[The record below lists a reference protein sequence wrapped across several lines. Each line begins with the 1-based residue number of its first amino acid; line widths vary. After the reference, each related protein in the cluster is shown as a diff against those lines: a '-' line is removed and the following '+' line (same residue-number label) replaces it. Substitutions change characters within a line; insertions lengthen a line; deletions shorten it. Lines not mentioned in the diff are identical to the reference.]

1 MTSEAARKI
10 LAIYRPTIDAGNP
23 QFADALAQA
32 ECDPE
37 LARWLQEQCT
47 IYETLRGKLKEAPV
61 PEDLLEKTLRYRP
74 SVVWWKHTWLQL
86 AACLLVLASIA
97 FYWFS
102 RGPRAAAF
110 ENYRRTM
117 AGVVSNYRMSLETG
131 DPDRVRTFLA
141 NNQAPADYLLPASI
155 TRQRLL
161 GCATLSWDGNPVSL
175 LCFRHQSGS
184 DLWLFVTHRKELKG
198 GPRSSDPSFGEANEV
213 NTAAWLQNGNV
224 YLLATRGD
232 PKLLR
237 ETFQ

>member
-10 LAIYRPTIDAGNP
+10 LALYRPTIDAGNP

-32 ECDPE
+32 ERDPE
-37 LARWLQEQCT
+37 LGRWLQEQST
-47 IYETLRGKLKEAPV
+47 IYEAFRSKLKEAPV

-86 AACLLVLASIA
+86 AACLLVLGGLS
-97 FYWFS
+97 FYWLS
-102 RGPRAAAF
+102 RGPRAATF

-117 AGVVSNYRMSLETG
+117 ASVVTKYRMSLETD

-141 NNQAPADYLLPASI
+141 NNQSPADYVLPASI

-175 LCFRHQSGS
+175 LCFRHQSGT
-184 DLWLFVTHRKELKG
+184 DLWLFVTHRIEMKG
-198 GPRSSDPSFGEANEV
+198 GPRSTNPAFAQANQV
-213 NTAAWLQNGNV
+213 NTASWLQEGNL

-232 PKLLR
+232 LNLLQESLR
-237 ETFQ
+237 

>member
-1 MTSEAARKI
+1 MTSESARKI
-10 LAIYRPTIDAGNP
+10 LALYRPTIDAGDP

-32 ECDPE
+32 EHDPE
-37 LARWLQEQCT
+37 LARWLQEQCS
-47 IYETLRGKLKEAPV
+47 IYEAVRGKLKGAPV
-61 PEDLLEKTLRYRP
+61 PEDLLEKTLRYRT

-86 AACLLVLASIA
+86 AACLLVLATLA
-97 FYWFS
+97 FYWLS
-102 RGPRAAAF
+102 RGPGAATF

-117 AGVVSNYRMSLETG
+117 AAVVTKYRMSLETD

-141 NNQAPADYLLPASI
+141 NNQAPADYVVPASI

-184 DLWLFVTHRKELKG
+184 DLWLFVTHRSEMKG
-198 GPRSSDPSFGEANEV
+198 GPRSTDPAFAQANQV
-213 NTAAWLQNGNV
+213 NTASWLQDGNL

-232 PKLLR
+232 PNLLQESLR
-237 ETFQ
+237 